1 MLGIAR
7 HFLAVGLAAG
17 RTLAARN
24 FRSTVLRNFGGVSSA
39 RIMARPAGAQ
49 ISDRDRLTNSASML
63 PRRSL
68 GRDNVRVATRLGDVG
83 FGCNKSDSTGAIFA
97 GGKNLQRIESG
108 LRVAAGAG
116 VSPSR
121 RDRNRLPLGAQV

>member
-1 MLGIAR
+1 MRRVAR

-24 FRSTVLRNFGGVSSA
+24 LRSTVLRNFGSVGGAGIV
-39 RIMARPAGAQ
+39 ARPAGAQ
-49 ISDRDRLTNSASML
+49 ISDRDRLTDSASML
-63 PRRSL
+63 PGRSL
-68 GRDNVRVATRLGDVG
+68 GRDNVRVANRLGDVG
-83 FGCNKSDSTGAIFA
+83 FRRHESDSTGAIFA

-108 LRVAAGAG
+108 LGVAAGAA

-121 RDRNRLPLGAQV
+121 RNRDRVAL